1 MKEVVR
7 NFQVNDIGEE
17 EVSNAR
23 PRKHMSK
30 VTRCGIARGLGH
42 LEVCVMAEAQIRAV
56 ADESKVL
63 KQDLDP
69 RLRSLSFILNTWK
82 PLIFC

>member
-23 PRKHMSK
+23 LRKCMGK
-30 VTRCGIARGLGH
+30 VTWCGIARGLGH
-42 LEVCVMAEAQIRAV
+42 LEVCVMAGAQTKAV
-56 ADESKVL
+56 ADESKGL

-69 RLRSLSFILNTWK
+69 RLRRLSFILNTWG
-82 PLIFC
+82 PFC